1 MSVQPAVN
9 EPEPSSAA
17 STPAPLVER
26 AASHRLLVLMLGLIT
41 GWFLLM
47 QRFGSRSNIYVVM
60 GPFALSVA
68 MVIAALS
75 SNELRRWFRVTR
87 LAVVSG
93 LLVGVGMTL
102 ATYPAFAL
110 LRSLMPEL
118 QSEVAVLYAAA
129 HQTTLGEALPWVVTI
144 IVAEELLWR
153 GALLYVLERRV
164 SPALAMTLSVA
175 SYAAAQLGTG
185 SWIVMLLAV
194 VCGTIWT
201 LQRHFTRSLLAPLIA
216 HLIWTPIV
224 ILLHPVTS
232 V

>member
-1 MSVQPAVN
+1 MSAQPGVN
-9 EPEPSSAA
+9 EPEPPSTASAQ
-17 STPAPLVER
+17 PLVER
-26 AASHRLLVLMLGLIT
+26 AASHRSLVLMVGLIL
-41 GWFLLM
+41 GWCLLM
-47 QRFGSRSNIYVVM
+47 QRFGSRTNIYVVM

-68 MVIAALS
+68 MVVAALS

-87 LAVVSG
+87 MAVASG
-93 LLVGVGMTL
+93 LVVGAGMTL

-129 HQTTLGEALPWVVTI
+129 HQTPLAQALPWVVAI
-144 IVAEELLWR
+144 IVGEELLWR
-153 GALLYVLERRV
+153 GAILYVLERRV
-164 SPALAMTLSVA
+164 SSPLAMALSVA

-201 LQRHFTRSLLAPLIA
+201 LQRHFTRSLLSPLIA
-216 HLIWTPIV
+216 HLIWTPVV